1 VQMNVLPGPRSS
13 NSYHEDENPDGIIQR
28 LEALA
33 TFKTDSFHQLYVA
46 KGIKQVQRHSTVFI
60 HKDPAEMTFHA
71 LQDTVRELKVRLS
84 GALAME
90 AALAAAHSELAVLRS
105 SASVPQQIT
114 DLRAALADAGAKLA
128 RIALTPSQGDIPQ
141 ELLALP
147 APEGVC
153 VGGGRTAADW
163 SALGQPEDDAEWE
176 EMQIVWESEE
186 HDLQHVTSIRITRD
200 ISVSQLCHRLS
211 IAAADGAP
219 GTVCCTSPYT
229 ICIAPLEEESSV
241 TPHCCVGDNVPIFCS
256 LSLTHS
262 LTRIHTHLSV
272 SVCTSVSVCLC
283 AHLCL
288 SVCTYVSVRVCV
300 CVCVCVIQGDSKL
313 PALALLLVEP
323 HPHASRK
330 AGGFSRHPF
339 S

>member
-1 VQMNVLPGPRSS
+1 VGGERQEEQILVQMNVLPGPRSS

-28 LEALA
+28 LEAFVTTTL
-33 TFKTDSFHQLYVA
+33 KTDSFHQLYVA
-46 KGIKQVQRHSTVFI
+46 KGIKRVQRHSTVFI
-60 HKDPAEMTFHA
+60 HRDSAEMTLHA
-71 LQDTVRELKVRLS
+71 LQDAVRELKVRLS

-105 SASVPQQIT
+105 TASVPQQIT

-128 RIALTPSQGDIPQ
+128 RIALTPSQGDMPQ

-153 VGGGRTAADW
+153 VPGGRTAADW
-163 SALGQPEDDAEWE
+163 SANRQPEDDAEWE

-219 GTVCCTSPYT
+219 GTVCCASPHPIFPSVT
-229 ICIAPLEEESSV
+229 DLLLPPTANDGAHVTVCCPLPPPFVCVHVCACVCVFTVGIICIAPLEEESSV
-241 TPHCCVGDNVPIFCS
+241 TPHCCRWG
-256 LSLTHS
+256 
-262 LTRIHTHLSV
+262 
-272 SVCTSVSVCLC
+272 
-283 AHLCL
+283 
-288 SVCTYVSVRVCV
+288 
-300 CVCVCVIQGDSKL
+300 
-313 PALALLLVEP
+313 
-323 HPHASRK
+323 
-330 AGGFSRHPF
+330 
-339 S
+339 